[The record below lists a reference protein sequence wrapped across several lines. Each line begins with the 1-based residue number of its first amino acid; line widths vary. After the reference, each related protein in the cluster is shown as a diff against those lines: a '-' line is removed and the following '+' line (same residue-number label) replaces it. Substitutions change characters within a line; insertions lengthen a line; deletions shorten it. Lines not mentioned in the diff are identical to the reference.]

1 MRSLSCVGD
10 PARQLFHV
18 ELTVTNPVQCEGF
31 THVTSD
37 LLGIE
42 AEPRRRF
49 ITQLN

>member
-1 MRSLSCVGD
+1 MRRLSGVGN

-18 ELTVTNPVQCEGF
+18 ELTVTKPVQCEDF
-31 THVTSD
+31 TYVSSE

-42 AEPRRRF
+42 AEPGRRF